1 MGLLPFWLAKVS
13 VKRVISTLQVSPAG
27 PWAWTSVKLQVADV
41 LRPGGKSFSTR
52 RLSAVL
58 FFSSTHI

>member
-1 MGLLPFWLAKVS
+1 LMLP
-13 VKRVISTLQVSPAG
+13 VSPAG

-41 LRPGGKSFSTR
+41 VRPGGKGFSTR

-58 FFSSTHI
+58 FFSNARI